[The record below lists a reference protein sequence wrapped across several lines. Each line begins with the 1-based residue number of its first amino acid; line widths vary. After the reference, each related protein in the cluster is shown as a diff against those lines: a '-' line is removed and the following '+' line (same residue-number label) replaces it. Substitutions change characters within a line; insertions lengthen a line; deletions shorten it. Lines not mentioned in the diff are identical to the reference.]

1 MRRCPSCGRA
11 YSELTAECPV
21 CHTSLAPDTN
31 QGWNQNF
38 TSNSY
43 QSQQSFHNSAAPQ
56 QTYNPV
62 PQQPVYNSAPQQPV
76 YNPAPQQPA
85 YNPAPQQPAAQQKP
99 DKGNWLWGLLGLVF
113 PIGGLI
119 AWACLRKKHP
129 ASAKIAIYAALAGF
143 LINIALNFLAVA
155 SM

>member
-43 QSQQSFHNSAAPQ
+43 QNQQSFHNSAAPQ
-56 QTYNPV
+56 QVYNPV

-85 YNPAPQQPAAQQKP
+85 AQQKP
-99 DKGNWLWGLLGLVF
+99 DKVNWLWGLLGLVF
-113 PIGGLI
+113 PIAGLI

-143 LINIALNFLAVA
+143 LINIALNFLTIA

>member
-62 PQQPVYNSAPQQPV
+62 PQQPV

>member
-31 QGWNQNF
+31 QGWNQNI

-62 PQQPVYNSAPQQPV
+62 PQQPVYNS
-76 YNPAPQQPA
+76 APQQPA

>member
-62 PQQPVYNSAPQQPV
+62 PQQPVYNS
-76 YNPAPQQPA
+76 APQQPA